1 MKIVV
6 NETEIVS
13 AIELSVISRDREDEI
28 V

>member
-1 MKIVV
+1 MKIVM

-13 AIELSVISRDREDEI
+13 AIELSVRSRDREDEI